1 MLLSFLL
8 SQHGSSALLALG
20 CTFSAEPQ
28 TPAPFFCV
36 RPDADTSLPPSAE
49 KVAAVKIHEGEKKA
63 ALAAPGQLSR
73 TQPFTK

>member
-1 MLLSFLL
+1 MFAVSLLDYIPARRVPIHFPSGSKAMLLSFLL

-36 RPDADTSLPPSAE
+36 RPAADSA
-49 KVAAVKIHEGEKKA
+49 
-63 ALAAPGQLSR
+63 
-73 TQPFTK
+73 